1 MSDTSILDDREA
13 MGALDAGGMLRILWT
28 YPEQFEEGRRLAADF
43 EPQLDLRTLL
53 RDLDEVLLLGTG
65 GGSAAAG
72 NLIAAF
78 LFNELRLP
86 FLVHQGYNVPRF
98 VDERTLVFVVTHSGN
113 TEETLSAYQQAVDR
127 RARVIAIT
135 SGGKLQEWCRREGTP
150 MLEVPGGL
158 MPRVALGYLM
168 VPILSLLDRLGLV
181 APKGRQ
187 VQEAVEVM
195 AAMRS
200 TIGSDAQTVAN
211 EAKQI
216 AAKLVGK
223 IPVVYGRSEFSEA
236 VATRAKRQFAENA
249 KLLGLANAVPA
260 LHHDEIVGWDA
271 PPEVTRSL
279 GLILLRDPD
288 EAEKVRRRLEVTR
301 SVLEPRAGFCTEV
314 WARGE
319 GRLARLMSLVYQLD
333 YVTVYLA
340 LALGRDPTPVQIIDL
355 LKREMSGK

>member
-1 MSDTSILDDREA
+1 VRNTSILDDREA
-13 MGALDAGGMLRILWT
+13 MGGLDAGGMLRILWT

-43 EPQLDLRTLL
+43 DPRLDLKAIL

-72 NLIAAF
+72 QLLAAY
-78 LFNELRLP
+78 LFGELRLP
-86 FLVHQGYNVPRF
+86 FIVHQGYNVPRF
-98 VDERTLVFVVTHSGN
+98 VDDRTLVFAITHSGQ

-127 RARVIAIT
+127 RARVVAVT
-135 SGGKLQEWCRREGTP
+135 SGGRLKEWCRREGTP
-150 MLEVPGGL
+150 LLEVPGGL

-168 VPILSLLDRLGLV
+168 VPILTILDRLGLIG
-181 APKGRQ
+181 PKGRQ
-187 VQEAVEVM
+187 IQEAVEVM

-200 TIGSDAQTVAN
+200 AIGPDAPTPAN

-216 AAKLVGK
+216 AIKLVGK

-236 VATRAKRQFAENA
+236 VAARAKRQFAENA
-249 KLLGLANAVPA
+249 KLPALANAVPA

-271 PPEVTRSL
+271 APEVTRSF
-279 GLILLRDPD
+279 GLILLRDAD
-288 EAEKVRRRLEVTR
+288 ETDKNRRRMEVTR
-301 SVLEPRAGFCTEV
+301 SVLEPRAGSFSEV

-319 GRLARLMSLVYQLD
+319 GRLARLMSLVYLLD
-333 YVTVYLA
+333 YVSVYLA

-355 LKREMSGK
+355 FKREMSGK